1 MLERRFFYISYGLQE
16 EFAPKIKRL
25 IFFKKNI
32 FLHLRIDWLDVSTE
46 GYLKAMR
53 RNNDLFQLTPDSMS
67 KIQNILSWLKEKPA
81 TCSNWPPIQF
91 QKPKTSCPGWEK
103 NLLLVPKSP
112 RQATASKA
120 EGMTSIRRRYP
131 RVHVHWRRTPR
142 LGLRNVD
149 AAFWSA

>member
-32 FLHLRIDWLDVSTE
+32 FLHLMIDWLDVSTE

-81 TCSNWPPIQF
+81 TCSN
-91 QKPKTSCPGWEK
+91 
-103 NLLLVPKSP
+103 
-112 RQATASKA
+112 
-120 EGMTSIRRRYP
+120 
-131 RVHVHWRRTPR
+131 
-142 LGLRNVD
+142 
-149 AAFWSA
+149 